1 MDLQHYKNNIYIA
14 GKITPADIESLVDDY
29 GFSAIVNNRIDDEE
43 EGQFKSEAIA
53 TACKGIGV
61 EYYYLP
67 MMDRRDITTE
77 AVATRDELLKKHQEN
92 NILFF
97 CRTGG
102 RSEALLSHK

>member
-14 GKITPADIESLVDDY
+14 GKISPADIQSLVDDY

-43 EGQFKSEAIA
+43 EGQPKSTKIA
-53 TACKGIGV
+53 TACKDSGV

-67 MMDRRDITTE
+67 MRDRQDITAE
-77 AVATRDELLKKHQEN
+77 AVATRDELLKKHQEK

-102 RSEALLSHK
+102 RSEALLNH

>member
-14 GKITPADIESLVDDY
+14 GKISPADIQSLVDDY

-43 EGQFKSEAIA
+43 EDQPKSTTIA
-53 TACKGIGV
+53 TACKSSGV

-67 MMDRRDITTE
+67 MRDRQDITAE
-77 AVATRDELLKKHQEN
+77 AVATRDELLKKHQAK

-102 RSEALLSHK
+102 RSEALLNH

>member
-1 MDLQHYKNNIYIA
+1 MDLQHYKNNIYVA
-14 GKITPADIESLVDDY
+14 GKISPADIQSLVDDY

-43 EGQFKSEAIA
+43 EGQLKSATIAIA
-53 TACKGIGV
+53 CKDSGV

-67 MMDRRDITTE
+67 MHDRQDITVE
-77 AVATRDELLKKHQEN
+77 AVATRDELLQKHQEK

-102 RSEALLSHK
+102 RSEALLNH

>member
-1 MDLQHYKNNIYIA
+1 MDLQHYKKNIYIA
-14 GKITPADIESLVDDY
+14 GKIDSADIQSLVDDY

-43 EGQFKSEAIA
+43 EGQPKSATIA
-53 TACKGIGV
+53 TACKDSGV

-67 MMDRRDITTE
+67 MRDRQDIIAE
-77 AVATRDELLKKHQEN
+77 AVATRDELLKNHQEK

-102 RSEALLSHK
+102 RSEALLNH

>member
-14 GKITPADIESLVDDY
+14 GKISPTDIQSLVDDY

-43 EGQFKSEAIA
+43 EGQPKSTTIA
-53 TACKGIGV
+53 TACKDSGV
-61 EYYYLP
+61 EYYHLP
-67 MMDRRDITTE
+67 MRDRQDITAE
-77 AVATRDELLKKHQEN
+77 AMATRDELLKKHQEK

-102 RSEALLSHK
+102 RSEALLNH